1 MPDAE
6 QTDAITV
13 SVPDEAA
20 PRMARYMGRYEVL
33 TSEETVDASNVV
45 AVIQHAK
52 MAFGTN
58 REQAR
63 YLWNYYRGN
72 QPIIWE
78 KVKDVRPEI
87 DNRIVE
93 NHAKEIVDFKVGY
106 QLAEPLQYVLRHHD
120 GSKGPLAGESDET
133 DEARDAHLANINEL
147 NTLMFADNKES
158 DDRELFEWLC
168 ICGIGFRIC
177 EASEEGGD
185 APFEQ
190 HTLSPLET
198 FVVRESS
205 YGRRPVLGVWVGKLA
220 DGTEVYNAWTD
231 KRLYTVVGDKVTSD
245 TPHTYG
251 RVPIVEY
258 QLNKARMGAFEPAL
272 PLLDAMNAITSGRL
286 DGMEQTVQSLMKFIN
301 CDIDEKTFSDMLKLG
316 AVKVTSQEGTKG
328 DVDFI
333 KNDLDQS
340 QTQVTKDDVYQAVV
354 NICGMPNR
362 NGTSGSSSD
371 TGAAVL
377 LRDGWSLAESHAK
390 GYELEFKKAE
400 REFLRVVLS
409 ICEQSSEASVD
420 LLIRDIELDFN
431 RRNYEILLVRMQALT
446 GMLPD
451 GFEIHPE
458 VAFRH
463 SGLFSDPE
471 SAYLESRR
479 WTEERAEEREQKAL
493 DLAARQGAQEGPTDP
508 GPQAGF
514 PQRGDDGAPAPS
526 A

>member
-1 MPDAE
+1 MADTVV
-6 QTDAITV
+6 TDDVVVTIR
-13 SVPDEAA
+13 EE
-20 PRMARYMGRYEVL
+20 PRRARFMGRYEVL
-33 TSEETVDASNVV
+33 TDAERVDSSNVV
-45 AVIQHAK
+45 EVIQQAR

-63 YLWNYYRGN
+63 YLWDYYRGN
-72 QPIIWE
+72 QPVLWD

-87 DNRIVE
+87 DNRVVE

-106 QLAEPLQYVLRHHD
+106 QLAEPMQYVLRHHD
-120 GSKGPLAGESDET
+120 GSKGPLAGEGDES
-133 DEARDAHLANINEL
+133 EEGRDAHLADINEL
-147 NTLMFADNKES
+147 NTLMFADGKET
-158 DDRELFEWLC
+158 DDRELFEWMC
-168 ICGIGFRIC
+168 VTGIGFRIC
-177 EASEEGGD
+177 EASPEGAD

-190 HTLSPLET
+190 HCLSPLET

-205 YGRRPVLGVWVGKLA
+205 YRRRPVLGVWVGRLA
-220 DGTEVYNAWTD
+220 DGTDVYNAWTD
-231 KRLYTVVGDKVTSD
+231 EMLYVVVGDEVVSEQA
-245 TPHTYG
+245 HTYG

-258 QLNKARMGAFEPAL
+258 RLNKARMGVFEPAL
-272 PLLDAMNAITSGRL
+272 PLLDAMNAIVSNRL

-301 CDIDEKTFSDMLKLG
+301 CDVDEETFEAMLKLG

-333 KNDLDQS
+333 RNDLDQS

-390 GYELEFKKAE
+390 GYELEFKRSE
-400 REFLRVVLS
+400 REFLRIVLG
-409 ICEQSSEASVD
+409 ICAQSAETSVD
-420 LLIRDIELDFN
+420 LRIRDIELAFN
-431 RRNYEILLVRMQALT
+431 RRNYENLLVKVQALT
-446 GMLPD
+446 GMLPE

-479 WTEERAEEREQKAL
+479 WTEEREAERERK
-493 DLAARQGAQEGPTDP
+493 AQEIAEQAQQGPTDP
-508 GPQAGF
+508 GPQAGS
-514 PQRGDDGAPAPS
+514 PQRGDDGAQAPQR
-526 A
+526 